1 MSARFYAVFF
11 IPLLLFLLPG
21 CTGSGS
27 TPPAE
32 AAAAPPMPVK
42 VVRAESR
49 KIERSIAVTGSLQ
62 PDEVATVSNELAGML
77 AAVHVDFG
85 QVVRRGQII
94 AELDKREQELQ
105 YDRARAALAQALA
118 RIGLKPNEE
127 ETEPETTPAIRQAQA
142 QLDNARTKYESAARL
157 IKTGDIAQDRYV
169 ELEKAYNAAQ
179 AALDAARHD
188 LRMSLANIQSLRA
201 EVRLAEKRLRDA
213 VITAPFDGAVT
224 ERLASPGEYL
234 RQNTP
239 IVRIV
244 KTNPLRLRVDIPES
258 AAAAV
263 RLGTELSFTTSA
275 LPGDT
280 FTATVREID
289 PALDARS
296 RSLKAEARLNR
307 PDPRLKP
314 GMFVQV
320 RLVTQKEAD
329 IVVIPSEAVYTVAGL
344 TKVFTIKDGRAA
356 EHKVLLG
363 ERREGWVEIRGDSV
377 RPGDAVAVDRLAEL
391 VDGAPVSGVPAAS

>member
-1 MSARFYAVFF
+1 MSARVYAVCF
-11 IPLLLFLLPG
+11 IPFLLSLSPG

-32 AAAAPPMPVK
+32 VAAAAPMPVK
-42 VVRAESR
+42 TVRAEAR

-85 QVVRRGQII
+85 QLVRRGQTI
-94 AELDKREQELQ
+94 AELDTREQELQ

-118 RIGLKPNEE
+118 RIGLKPDEE

-188 LRMSLANIQSLRA
+188 LHMSLANIQSLRA

-239 IVRIV
+239 IVRLV
-244 KTNPLRLRVDIPES
+244 KTNPLRLRVEIPES

-263 RLGTELSFTTSA
+263 RVGTELSFTTSA

-280 FTATVREID
+280 FAATVREID

-296 RSLKAEARLNR
+296 RSLTAEARLSR

-329 IVVIPSEAVYTVAGL
+329 IIVIPSEAVYTVAGL
-344 TKVFTIKDGRAA
+344 TKVFTIKNGRAA

-363 ERREGWVEIRGDSV
+363 ERQDGWVEVRGDSV
-377 RPGDAVAVDRLAEL
+377 RSGDAVAVDRQAEL
-391 VDGAPVSGVPAAS
+391 VDGAPVNGVPAAS